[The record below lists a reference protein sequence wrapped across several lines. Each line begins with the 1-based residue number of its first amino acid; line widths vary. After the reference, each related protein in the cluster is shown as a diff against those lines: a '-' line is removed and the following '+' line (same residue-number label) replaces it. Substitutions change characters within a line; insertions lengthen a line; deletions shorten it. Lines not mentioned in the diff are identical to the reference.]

1 MQGTVDRKQG
11 SAPIKSFRDLIVWQK
26 AYKLCLQT
34 YKETRS
40 FPKNEEFGLVS
51 QLRRCVVSIP
61 SNISEGYNRKSK
73 KEYIHFLFIAHGSLG
88 EYQTQIMIAKDI
100 GYLDTEKYEYLHNLS
115 EEVGKMLWKMTESL
129 SK

>member
-1 MQGTVDRKQG
+1 VDRKQA
-11 SAPIKSFRDLIVWQK
+11 SVSIKSFRDLIVWQK
-26 AYKLCLQT
+26 AYELCLQT
-34 YKETRS
+34 YKETRT

-51 QLRRCVVSIP
+51 QPRRCVVSIP
-61 SNISEGYNRKSK
+61 SNISDGYNRKSK

-100 GYLDTEKYEYLHNLS
+100 GYLDTGKYGYLQNIS